1 MIWAGISRGGRTYP
15 HIVLK
20 GMMTSLCY
28 RDDMLDVYVRP
39 YAGVIGTISSLWTTT
54 LAFIVSGWLRSRL
67 RSTSSRR
74 PSSVWTAQHAHLIS
88 TRSSMFGTC
97 YRWRFCDVQPN
108 PTTLGELENAP
119 TEDWNNLEMAATQ
132 RLIGSTRSRCQ
143 AVIASRGSHTS
154 Y

>member
-1 MIWAGISRGGRTYP
+1 MWRGRGERFQDANMSEHDRYRGGSIMIWAGMSRDGRTYP

-20 GMMTSLCY
+20 GIMTSLCY

-54 LAFIVSGWLRSRL
+54 LDFIVSGRLRSRL

-108 PTTLGELENAP
+108 
-119 TEDWNNLEMAATQ
+119 Q
-132 RLIGSTRSRCQ
+132 RL
-143 AVIASRGSHTS
+143 
-154 Y
+154 